1 LTKEDIEIPQPH
13 PLPNKPLVEVVFELR
28 WQLEEGRQPGLMA
41 DPGFRIFMGRFYDRV
56 KGQYPHIED
65 VPASQVPDDMT
76 PHTVRHQFWTGKR
89 KWPVVQIGP
98 GIVTVNETEGYLWD
112 SFRPRLVDAINALYA
127 SYPAEIF
134 KLKPAQV
141 TLKYIDAVE
150 FDPAHSK
157 TPLLRFLRESLHT
170 GIDVEP
176 LLFQYPKEA
185 ASPLGVNLTLNFRS
199 EKPKGA
205 VILTIANGFKETT
218 SSIIWETTIVSKQE
232 DVPTTF
238 EQFAAWL
245 DDAHKISDTWF
256 FTLTRGQLLRGF
268 EAKTDASENVGLL
281 A

>member
-1 LTKEDIEIPQPH
+1 LTKENIALPEPH
-13 PLPNKPLVEVVFELR
+13 PLLNKPLVEVVFELR
-28 WQLEEGRQPGLMA
+28 WQLEEGRQLGLMT

-56 KGQYPHIED
+56 KGQYPQIED

-98 GIVTVNETEGYLWD
+98 GIVTVNETEGYLWN
-112 SFRPRLVDAINALYA
+112 SFRPRLVDAIRKLYE

-134 KLKPAQV
+134 ELKPAQV
-141 TLKYIDAVE
+141 TLKYIDAVA
-150 FDPAHSK
+150 FDPTHSK

-176 LLFQYPKEA
+176 LLFQDPEEA

-205 VILTIANGFKETT
+205 VVLTIANGLKETK
-218 SSIIWETTIVSKQE
+218 SSVIWETTIVSKQE
-232 DVPTTF
+232 DVPTTP
-238 EQFAAWL
+238 EQFATWL
-245 DDAHKISDTWF
+245 DDAHEISDKWF
-256 FTLTRGQLLRGF
+256 FTLTRGQLLHRF
-268 EAKTDASENVGLL
+268 EAKTNAIDNVELS